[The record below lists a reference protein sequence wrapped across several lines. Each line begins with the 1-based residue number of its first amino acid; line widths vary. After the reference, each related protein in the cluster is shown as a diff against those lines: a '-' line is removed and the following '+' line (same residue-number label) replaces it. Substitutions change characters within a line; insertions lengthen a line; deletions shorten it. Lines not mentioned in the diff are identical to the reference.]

1 MNTLTTK
8 SAAAALLRPIA
19 KVRPLLSKTDIR
31 EYRIS
36 ASDLARVEVEA
47 RRWARK
53 AHGRIGKAE
62 IRELV
67 LRERGGNSHRDWLAW
82 RTPGWLGR
90 DWHDHAGFPAQR
102 RMRDDMLL
110 RAKRGDAF
118 FAHGPKYGYWP
129 GETPCRNCVAPREL
143 GSPSWHAGL
152 CPSCFASA

>member
-118 FAHGPKYGYWP
+118 FEGNPFVGRMLHTHPSLA
-129 GETPCRNCVAPREL
+129 RVQRLSMFLAPLSKDEIL
-143 GSPSWHAGL
+143 FLKDPA
-152 CPSCFASA
+152 